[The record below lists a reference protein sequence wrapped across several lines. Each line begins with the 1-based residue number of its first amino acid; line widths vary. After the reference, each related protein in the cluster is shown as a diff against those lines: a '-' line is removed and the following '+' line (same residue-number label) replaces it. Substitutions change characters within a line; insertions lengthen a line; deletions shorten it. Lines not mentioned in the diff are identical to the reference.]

1 MSKIVLARVDSR
13 LIHGQVVTKWLQQ
26 SAANEIIVVSD
37 ELEQDEFLQSIYLMA
52 APPGVEVIIKG
63 TETVKEYWE
72 NEAAAKNSKVLFLV
86 PDLMTLREMVEVGV
100 VKEAIQV
107 GGLGGGPSRK
117 NVVKN
122 INLSE
127 EDVEIL
133 EGLLAKNM
141 EVYFQAIPEETPVP
155 IQKLIE
161 KHKTL

>member
-52 APPGVEVIIKG
+52 APPGVEVIIKSI
-63 TETVKEYWE
+63 ESVKEYWE

-161 KHKTL
+161 KYKIL

>member
-63 TETVKEYWE
+63 TGSVKNYWE
-72 NEAAAKNSKVLFLV
+72 NEASTKNTKVLFLV
-86 PDLMTLREMVEVGV
+86 PDLTTLKEMVEAGIVT
-100 VKEAIQV
+100 EAIQV

-133 EGLLAKNM
+133 EGLLAKEM
-141 EVYFQAIPEETPVP
+141 DVYFQAIPEETPVP

-161 KHKTL
+161 KYKSL

>member
-1 MSKIVLARVDSR
+1 MSKIVLSRVDSR

-63 TETVKEYWE
+63 TETVKEYWQ
-72 NEAAAKNSKVLFLV
+72 NEAASKNTKVLFLV
-86 PDLMTLREMVEVGV
+86 PDLTTLREMVEAGIVT
-100 VKEAIQV
+100 EASQV

-127 EDVEIL
+127 EDVAIL
-133 EGLLAKNM
+133 EGLLEKEM
-141 EVYFQAIPEETPVP
+141 DVYFQAIPEETPVP

-161 KHKTL
+161 KYKSL

>member
-26 SAANEIIVVSD
+26 SAANEIVVVSD

-63 TETVKEYWE
+63 IDSVKSYWE
-72 NEAAAKNSKVLFLV
+72 EAAAKSSKVLFLV
-86 PDLMTLREMVEVGV
+86 PDLVTLKEMVEVGIV
-100 VKEAIQV
+100 TEGVQV

-127 EDVEIL
+127 EDVAIL
-133 EGLLAKNM
+133 EGLLAKEIN
-141 EVYFQAIPEETPVP
+141 VYFQAIPEENPVP

-161 KHKTL
+161 KYKSL

>member
-63 TETVKEYWE
+63 TASVKDYWE
-72 NEAAAKNSKVLFLV
+72 GEAAAKNSKVLFLV
-86 PDLMTLREMVEVGV
+86 PDLVTLKEMVEAGIVTEGV
-100 VKEAIQV
+100 QV

-127 EDVEIL
+127 EDVAIL
-133 EGLLAKNM
+133 EGLLAKEIN
-141 EVYFQAIPEETPVP
+141 VYFQAIPEENPVP

-161 KHKTL
+161 KYKSL

>member
-26 SAANEIIVVSD
+26 SAANEIVVVSD

-63 TETVKEYWE
+63 TESVKNYWA
-72 NEAAAKNSKVLFLV
+72 NEAAAKNMKVLFLV
-86 PDLMTLREMVEVGV
+86 PDLVTLKEMVEAGV
-100 VKEAIQV
+100 VTEAIQV

-133 EGLLAKNM
+133 EGLLAKEM
-141 EVYFQAIPEETPVP
+141 GVYFQAIPEETPVP

-161 KHKTL
+161 KYKSL

>member
-26 SAANEIIVVSD
+26 SAANEIVVVSD

-63 TETVKEYWE
+63 TESVKNYWA
-72 NEAAAKNSKVLFLV
+72 NEAAAKNTKVLFLV
-86 PDLMTLREMVEVGV
+86 PDLVTLKEMVEAGV
-100 VKEAIQV
+100 VTEAIQV

-133 EGLLAKNM
+133 EGLLTKEM
-141 EVYFQAIPEETPVP
+141 DVYFQAIPEETPVP

-161 KHKTL
+161 KYKSL

>member
-26 SAANEIIVVSD
+26 SAANEIVVVSD

-63 TETVKEYWE
+63 TESVKAYWE
-72 NEAAAKNSKVLFLV
+72 NEASAKNTKVLFLV
-86 PDLMTLREMVEVGV
+86 PDLTTLREMVEAEVIA
-100 VKEAIQV
+100 EAIQV
-107 GGLGGGPSRK
+107 GGLGGGPNRK

-133 EGLLAKNM
+133 EGLLAKDM

-161 KHKTL
+161 KYKSL

>member
-1 MSKIVLARVDSR
+1 MSKIVLTRVDSR

-26 SAANEIIVVSD
+26 SGANEILVVSD

-52 APPGVEVIIKG
+52 APPGVEVVIKG
-63 TETVKEYWE
+63 VESVKNYWE
-72 NEAAAKNSKVLFLV
+72 EAAEKSSKVLFLV
-86 PDLMTLREMVEVGV
+86 PDLTTLKSAVDDGIVTQG
-100 VKEAIQV
+100 IQV
-107 GGLGGGPSRK
+107 GGLGGGPNRK

-127 EDVEIL
+127 EDVAIFES
-133 EGLLAKNM
+133 LLSKNM

-161 KHKTL
+161 KYKSL

>member
-26 SAANEIIVVSD
+26 SAANEIVVVSD

-63 TETVKEYWE
+63 TESAKNYWA
-72 NEAAAKNSKVLFLV
+72 NEAAAKNTKVLFLV
-86 PDLMTLREMVEVGV
+86 PDLVTLKEMVEAGV
-100 VKEAIQV
+100 VTEAIQV

-133 EGLLAKNM
+133 EGLLAKEM
-141 EVYFQAIPEETPVP
+141 DVYFQAIPEETPVP

-161 KHKTL
+161 KYKSL

>member
-26 SAANEIIVVSD
+26 SAANEIVVVSD

-63 TETVKEYWE
+63 TESVKNYWE
-72 NEAAAKNSKVLFLV
+72 NEAAAKNTKVLFLV
-86 PDLMTLREMVEVGV
+86 PDLVTLKEMVEAGV
-100 VKEAIQV
+100 VTEAIQV

-133 EGLLAKNM
+133 EGLLAKEM
-141 EVYFQAIPEETPVP
+141 DVYFQAIPEETPVP

-161 KHKTL
+161 KYKSL